1 MGIRKMLE
9 ILVIFGGVKGD
20 NGDKGVKGVKG
31 DKGDKANSSDYEN
44 INKSIGLYLPKE
56 RSDYLPITTFIYLK

>member
-31 DKGDKANSSDYEN
+31 DKGDKTSTKVSA
-44 INKSIGLYLPKE
+44 
-56 RSDYLPITTFIYLK
+56 FIYPRSGATISL

>member
-1 MGIRKMLE
+1 MGIRKILE
-9 ILVIFGGVKGD
+9 ILVIFGG
-20 NGDKGVKGVKG
+20 DKGVKGVKV
-31 DKGDKANSSDYEN
+31 NSFDYEN

>member
-9 ILVIFGGVKGD
+9 ILVIFGGDK
-20 NGDKGVKGVKG
+20 GDKGVKGVK
-31 DKGDKANSSDYEN
+31 ANSFDYEN

>member
-9 ILVIFGGVKGD
+9 ILVIFGG
-20 NGDKGVKGVKG
+20 DKGV
-31 DKGDKANSSDYEN
+31 KANSSDYEN
-44 INKSIGLYLPKE
+44 INKSIGLYLPE

>member
-9 ILVIFGGVKGD
+9 ILVIFGGNKRVKE
-20 NGDKGVKGVKG
+20 VKEV
-31 DKGDKANSSDYEN
+31 KANSSDYEN

>member
-9 ILVIFGGVKGD
+9 ILVIFGGVKG
-20 NGDKGVKGVKG
+20 VKGVK
-31 DKGDKANSSDYEN
+31 ANSFDYEN

>member
-1 MGIRKMLE
+1 MLE

-20 NGDKGVKGVKG
+20 KGVIEDKGVIGVKGVK
-31 DKGDKANSSDYEN
+31 ANSFDYEN
-44 INKSIGLYLPKE
+44 INKSIGLFLPKE

>member
-1 MGIRKMLE
+1 M
-9 ILVIFGGVKGD
+9 VIFGGDKGDKGVKGD
-20 NGDKGVKGVKG
+20 KGDKGVKGV
-31 DKGDKANSSDYEN
+31 KGDKANSSDYEN

>member
-9 ILVIFGGVKGD
+9 ILVIFGG
-20 NGDKGVKGVKG
+20 DKGVKGV
-31 DKGDKANSSDYEN
+31 KANSSDYEN
-44 INKSIGLYLPKE
+44 INKSIGLYLPE

>member
-20 NGDKGVKGVKG
+20 KGVKGVKG
-31 DKGDKANSSDYEN
+31 VKANSFDYEN

>member
-9 ILVIFGGVKGD
+9 ILVIFGG
-20 NGDKGVKGVKG
+20 DKGVKGV
-31 DKGDKANSSDYEN
+31 KANSSDYEN

-56 RSDYLPITTFIYLK
+56 RSDYLSITTFIYLK

>member
-9 ILVIFGGVKGD
+9 ILVIFGE
-20 NGDKGVKGVKG
+20 DKGVKGVKG
-31 DKGDKANSSDYEN
+31 VKANSFDYEN

>member
-9 ILVIFGGVKGD
+9 ILVIFGGDK
-20 NGDKGVKGVKG
+20 GDKGVKGV
-31 DKGDKANSSDYEN
+31 KANSSDYEN

>member
-1 MGIRKMLE
+1 MHKMLE
-9 ILVIFGGVKGD
+9 ILVIFGGDK
-20 NGDKGVKGVKG
+20 GDKGVKGV
-31 DKGDKANSSDYEN
+31 KANSSDYEN

>member
-9 ILVIFGGVKGD
+9 ILVIFGEDKE
-20 NGDKGVKGVKG
+20 DKGVKGVK
-31 DKGDKANSSDYEN
+31 ANSFDYEN

>member
-9 ILVIFGGVKGD
+9 ILVIFGGDK
-20 NGDKGVKGVKG
+20 GDKGVKGVKG
-31 DKGDKANSSDYEN
+31 VKANSSDYEN
-44 INKSIGLYLPKE
+44 INKSIGLYLPE

>member
-9 ILVIFGGVKGD
+9 ILVIFGG
-20 NGDKGVKGVKG
+20 DKGVK
-31 DKGDKANSSDYEN
+31 ANSFDYEN
-44 INKSIGLYLPKE
+44 INKSIGLFLPKE